1 MLNLDAHVAPLGI
14 DINSTKLFSSY
25 FRNTIF
31 IAEHGSWNRSKK
43 IGYRISFA
51 KLNSD
56 HNKIVEK
63 GIFAEGWLKN
73 ENASGRPA
81 DILFTNKG
89 HMLISDDL
97 SGNIYIIKYLD

>member
-1 MLNLDAHVAPLGI
+1 MSNIILTDCDGVLLNWRDPFDA
-14 DINSTKLFSSY
+14 Y
-25 FRNTIF
+25 MMR
-31 IAEHGSWNRSKK
+31 
-43 IGYRISFA
+43 
-51 KLNSD
+51 
-56 HNKIVEK
+56 EK